1 MAAQAALSPGDKN
14 SDSMN
19 ATRDALHGIIASIQK
34 STKSLESSAAENGS
48 SSLKSST
55 RAFDVGAVLRNIVVE
70 LGSMSTT
77 VSSISTARECLIN
90 SETPYYLANGVLLAE
105 SFEDILHVVFS
116 ALLAL
121 VNVVGGLLVGIP
133 GIEQLLRA
141 IAALVS
147 LFP

>member
-1 MAAQAALSPGDKN
+1 M
-14 SDSMN
+14 
-19 ATRDALHGIIASIQK
+19 
-34 STKSLESSAAENGS
+34 
-48 SSLKSST
+48 
-55 RAFDVGAVLRNIVVE
+55 VVF
-70 LGSMSTT
+70 
-77 VSSISTARECLIN
+77 
-90 SETPYYLANGVLLAE
+90 LAG

-133 GIEQLLRA
+133 GIEPLLRA